1 MGRTGR
7 TWSHLMV
14 DVAPSNAKLRGRL
27 LRLLVQA
34 TGFDEADCEKA
45 LAETDNEAKAA
56 LVVLQTGV
64 TPNRARA
71 ALAAA
76 GGIVAAALCG
86 RREHADELSRP
97 CPLSA
102 GAIGAGNAPSRE
114 CGQARRASPGTA
126 AEQRRRTGSR

>member
-1 MGRTGR
+1 MKSATAQKLALNAFSTAAMGRTGR

-76 GGIVAAALCG
+76 GGIVAAALC
-86 RREHADELSRP
+86 EV
-97 CPLSA
+97 
-102 GAIGAGNAPSRE
+102 
-114 CGQARRASPGTA
+114 
-126 AEQRRRTGSR
+126 AESTPTS